1 MNQPVSSQFA
11 LMRQRRYAPFYW
23 VCFLGTFNDNLLKF
37 AITLMLTYQLS
48 VPWLPPEQVGPLLG
62 ALFTV
67 PSLLLSAWFGMLAD
81 KHPLDALTRLG
92 KSAEVLMMGLA
103 AWAVWAREPAALV
116 ACVLLSG
123 VHVTWF
129 STVKYAYMP
138 RHLAGPELVGGN
150 GLMEMGLFT
159 AILLGTLVG
168 GAVADQPWAVVAAV
182 LGLAVLG
189 RVAAGRVPHTPAAQ
203 PGLPVKFN
211 PITQSWQQV
220 RSAAQQ
226 GALPAILG
234 ISWMWFFGATYMM
247 LFPALTREVYR
258 AEASVASALLAVV
271 SIGIALGALC
281 TEALAHRFGVRRVVA
296 LGAGLMAVCGGDIA
310 WQAWSMGQHI
320 AALAPSQASTPAP
333 ALIPLADA
341 LGRPE
346 FWRSVV
352 GISLMSMGVGLF
364 SVPLYARMQ
373 AQASPDSRAR
383 VVSAN
388 NVLNAVSM
396 VLCAALAGALQSAGM
411 SLGGVLG
418 VTVALHLLA
427 FAALW
432 RAL

>member
-1 MNQPVSSQFA
+1 MNAPVPSQFA
-11 LMRQRRYAPFYW
+11 LMRQTRYAPFYW

-92 KSAEVLMMGLA
+92 KGAEVLMMGLA
-103 AWAVWAREPAALV
+103 AWAVWAQEPIALV
-116 ACVLLSG
+116 VCVLLSG

-129 STVKYAYMP
+129 ATVKYAYMP

-168 GAVADQPWAVVAAV
+168 GALAEQWWAVAVAV
-182 LGLAVLG
+182 LGLAALG
-189 RVAAGRVPHTPAAQ
+189 RWAAAHVPETPSAQ
-203 PGLPVKFN
+203 PDLQVRYN
-211 PITQSWQQV
+211 PLVQSWRQV
-220 RSAAQQ
+220 QTARAQ

-247 LFPALTREVYR
+247 LFPALTREVYH
-258 AEASVASALLAVV
+258 AEAGVASALLAVV
-271 SIGIALGALC
+271 SVGIAAGALC
-281 TEALAHRFGVRRVVA
+281 CEALAHRWGTRWVVA
-296 LGAGLMAVCGGDIA
+296 SGALLMAVFGGDIA
-310 WQAWSMGQHI
+310 WQAVWMQRQPSLLGQPLFTLQQ
-320 AALAPSQASTPAP
+320 ALSQDP
-333 ALIPLADA
+333 
-341 LGRPE
+341 

-352 GISLMSMGVGLF
+352 GAWFMSMGVGLF

-373 AQASPDSRAR
+373 ALASPDCRAR
-383 VVSAN
+383 VVAAN
-388 NVLNAVSM
+388 NVLNALSM
-396 VLCAALAGALQSAGM
+396 VLCAALAGALTEAGFT
-411 SLGGVLG
+411 LGQVLG
-418 VTVALHLLA
+418 ITVILHVGVCLSA
-427 FAALW
+427 W
-432 RAL
+432 VMGRRPRG

>member
-103 AWAVWAREPAALV
+103 AWAVWAHEPAALV

-129 STVKYAYMP
+129 ATVKYAYMP
-138 RHLAGPELVGGN
+138 RHLTGPELVGGN

-168 GAVADQPWAVVAAV
+168 GAVAEQWWAVALAV
-182 LGLAVLG
+182 LGLALLG
-189 RVAAGRVPHTPAAQ
+189 RWAASKVPETPAAQ
-203 PGLPVKFN
+203 PDLQVRYN
-211 PITQSWQQV
+211 PLVQSWRQV
-220 RSAAQQ
+220 QTARAQ
-226 GALPAILG
+226 GAMPAILG

-247 LFPALTREVYR
+247 LFPVLTREVYH
-258 AEASVASALLAVV
+258 AEAGVASALLAVV
-271 SIGIALGALC
+271 SVGIAAGALC
-281 TEALAHRFGVRRVVA
+281 CEALAHRFGTRWVVA
-296 LGAGLMAVCGGDIA
+296 AGALLMAVFGGDIA
-310 WQAWSMGQHI
+310 WQAWLMQQQPSLAGLPLFTLQQ
-320 AALAPSQASTPAP
+320 ALA
-333 ALIPLADA
+333 LDL
-341 LGRPE
+341 

-352 GISLMSMGVGLF
+352 GVWCMSMGVGLF

-373 AQASPDSRAR
+373 ALASPATRAR
-383 VVSAN
+383 VVAAN

-396 VLCAALAGALQSAGM
+396 VLCAALAGALQAAGLN
-411 SLGGVLG
+411 LGEVLG
-418 VTVALHLLA
+418 VTVALHGLA

-432 RAL
+432 RARTAL

>member
-1 MNQPVSSQFA
+1 MNSF
-11 LMRQRRYAPFYW
+11 
-23 VCFLGTFNDNLLKF
+23 
-37 AITLMLTYQLS
+37 
-48 VPWLPPEQVGPLLG
+48 
-62 ALFTV
+62 
-67 PSLLLSAWFGMLAD
+67 
-81 KHPLDALTRLG
+81 
-92 KSAEVLMMGLA
+92 
-103 AWAVWAREPAALV
+103 
-116 ACVLLSG
+116 
-123 VHVTWF
+123 
-129 STVKYAYMP
+129 
-138 RHLAGPELVGGN
+138 
-150 GLMEMGLFT
+150 
-159 AILLGTLVG
+159 
-168 GAVADQPWAVVAAV
+168 
-182 LGLAVLG
+182 
-189 RVAAGRVPHTPAAQ
+189 
-203 PGLPVKFN
+203 
-211 PITQSWQQV
+211 
-220 RSAAQQ
+220 
-226 GALPAILG
+226 
-234 ISWMWFFGATYMM
+234 IS
-247 LFPALTREVYR
+247 P
-258 AEASVASALLAVV
+258 
-271 SIGIALGALC
+271 
-281 TEALAHRFGVRRVVA
+281 
-296 LGAGLMAVCGGDIA
+296 
-310 WQAWSMGQHI
+310 

>member
-1 MNQPVSSQFA
+1 MSSTPASQFA
-11 LMRQRRYAPFYW
+11 LMRQPRYAPFYW

-129 STVKYAYMP
+129 ATVKYAYMP
-138 RHLAGPELVGGN
+138 RHLAGAELVGGN

-168 GAVADQPWAVVAAV
+168 GAVAEQWWAVALAV
-182 LGLAVLG
+182 LGLALLG
-189 RVAAGRVPHTPAAQ
+189 RWAASKVPETPAAQ
-203 PGLPVKFN
+203 PDLQVRYN
-211 PITQSWQQV
+211 PLVQSWRQV
-220 RSAAQQ
+220 QTARAQ
-226 GALPAILG
+226 GAMPAILG

-247 LFPALTREVYR
+247 LFPVLTREVYH

-271 SIGIALGALC
+271 SVGIAAGALC
-281 TEALAHRFGVRRVVA
+281 CEALAHRFGTRWVVVA
-296 LGAGLMAVCGGDIA
+296 GALLMALFGGDIA
-310 WQAWSMGQHI
+310 WQAWQMQRQPWPP
-320 AALAPSQASTPAP
+320 AQPLFTLEQALS
-333 ALIPLADA
+333 
-341 LGRPE
+341 LGV
-346 FWRSVV
+346 FWHSVV
-352 GISLMSMGVGLF
+352 SVSCMSLGVGLF

-373 AQASPDSRAR
+373 AQASPATRAR
-383 VVSAN
+383 VVAAN
-388 NVLNAVSM
+388 NVLNAVAM
-396 VLCAALAGALQSAGM
+396 VLCAALAGALQAAGLN
-411 SLGGVLG
+411 LGQVLG
-418 VTVALHLLA
+418 VTVALHGLA

-432 RAL
+432 RSRTAL